1 MKTAIRIL
9 TPMITLGLCIW
20 GDVALV
26 KFLFTQLPIEAAW
39 LFWAKLGIILGIIAI
54 TAGIIFVITALS
66 ALIVRV
72 FTE

>member
-9 TPMITLGLCIW
+9 APMITLGLCIW

-39 LFWAKLGIILGIIAI
+39 LFWANLGIILGIIAI

>member
-9 TPMITLGLCIW
+9 TPVITLGLCIW
-20 GDVALV
+20 GNVALV
-26 KFLFTQLPIEAAW
+26 KFLFTQLPVEAAW
-39 LFWAKLGIILGIIAI
+39 LFWAKLGIILSVIAV

-66 ALIVRV
+66 ATIIKV